1 MADETREPILE
12 AFINEAYE
20 LLDQLEQ
27 CIISCEKNNNLESDI
42 DEIFRILHTLK
53 GNAAML
59 HYDGISDTAHKA
71 EDLFAYLRS
80 NRGIGVDVSK
90 VSDIV
95 LNVIDFIRL
104 EVDKV
109 NEGAPEDGDSSRLT
123 GQIEEYINELKG
135 ADAAKN
141 DTSHESSSKQEPDLK
156 IKNTDGSFSNY
167 KATVYF
173 EDGCEMENVRAYLI
187 VQNLKSIAAEIEYS
201 PEDITENSSSAEVI
215 RQKGFSIK
223 LKSDRSLEEIK
234 QELSKTAFLKEI
246 KVEQAAEEKKE
257 AAEIKPSNE
266 SKTDRNANNIHAS
279 KGNTGVLSVNVGK
292 LDTLM
297 DLVGELVIAE
307 SMVTNNQDL
316 KGIPLDNFNKAAHQL
331 KKIINDIQDVAMS
344 IRMVPLSGTFHRM
357 ERLVRDMSKK
367 LGKEADLK
375 IAGDET
381 EVDKSIIEHLAD
393 PLMHIIRNCMDHG
406 IESPEERIKKGKP
419 EKGEIILS
427 AHNEGGDVWVTVKD
441 DGQGLDREKILKK
454 AREKGLIKKSES
466 ELTDKEIYSFIFL
479 PGFTTNDKITEFSGR
494 GVGMDVVTDSI
505 EKVRGTVLVD
515 STPGKGTTV
524 SIKIPLTLAI
534 IEGMNIRV
542 GTSRY
547 TIPITSIRES
557 LKVSKENIIV
567 DPDGN
572 EMLLI
577 RGQCYPVIR
586 LHDLYHIDTGV
597 KEFSEGIMIMVE
609 YGSGTACLFAD
620 ELLGSQQ
627 VVIKSLP
634 RYFRNIKGIAGCT
647 LLGDGYISLILD
659 IAGLIK

>member
-1 MADETREPILE
+1 MADKTKEPILE

-27 CIISCEKNNNLESDI
+27 SIISCEKNNNLKSDI

-59 HYDGISDTAHKA
+59 HYDGISNTAHKA

-80 NRGIGVDVSK
+80 NRGIDVDVSK

-95 LNVIDFIRL
+95 LDVIDFIRL

-109 NEGAPEDGDSSRLT
+109 NEGADEDGDSSQLV
-123 GQIEEYINELKG
+123 GQIEGCINELKG
-135 ADAAKN
+135 TAKTKN
-141 DTSHESSSKQEPDLK
+141 DSPVEGVSNQKAVLK
-156 IKNTDGSFSNY
+156 TKDTDSAMNSYN
-167 KATVYF
+167 ASVYF
-173 EDGCEMENVRAYLI
+173 EDGCQMENVRAYLI
-187 VQNLKSIAAEIEYS
+187 IQNLKAIASEIEYF

-215 RQKGFSIK
+215 KQKGFSIK
-223 LKSDRSLEEIK
+223 LKSSKSLDEIK
-234 QELSKTAFLKEI
+234 QELSKTAFLKEV
-246 KVEQAAEEKKE
+246 KVEQIDEKKDDTVKTKSPDE
-257 AAEIKPSNE
+257 NKAGSNTN
-266 SKTDRNANNIHAS
+266 STHSFRGSSGTLN
-279 KGNTGVLSVNVGK
+279 VSVDK
-292 LDTLM
+292 LDMLM

-344 IRMVPLSGTFHRM
+344 IRMVPLTGIFHKM
-357 ERLVRDMSKK
+357 ERLVRDMNKK
-367 LGKEADLK
+367 LGKEAELK

-393 PLMHIIRNCMDHG
+393 PLMHIIRNSMDHG
-406 IESPEERIKKGKP
+406 IESPEERKEKGKP

-441 DGQGLDREKILKK
+441 DGKGLDREKILKK
-454 AREKGLIKKSES
+454 ARERGLVKKHED
-466 ELTDKEIYSFIFL
+466 ELTDREIYSFIFL
-479 PGFTTNDKITEFSGR
+479 PGFTTNDKVTEFSGR
-494 GVGMDVVTDSI
+494 GVGMDVVADSI
-505 EKVRGTVLVD
+505 EKVRGTVFVD
-515 STPGKGTTV
+515 SIPGNGTTV

-534 IEGMNIRV
+534 IDGMNIRV
-542 GTSRY
+542 GNSRY

-557 LKVSKENIIV
+557 LKPDKKNIIA

-572 EMLLI
+572 EMLLL
-577 RGQCYPVIR
+577 RGQCYPIIK
-586 LHDLYHIDTGV
+586 LHELYHIEDGV
-597 KEFSEGIMIMVE
+597 KDFSEGIMIMVE
-609 YGSGTACLFAD
+609 YGADTVCLFAD

-634 RYFRNIKGIAGCT
+634 RYFRSIKGIAGCT

-659 IAGLIK
+659 IAGLVK